1 MKNAYALGTIFALGA
16 ATSALHAQEATFK
29 AYGFADAK
37 LTQQWYEESNFLRTS
52 GIVTPNTQFN
62 IDNVNTYF
70 DWKPNGNVRFL
81 VEVGLNRNP
90 AQETKPGTQTVFDSA
105 AVYQSIYAQIGASTR
120 STVLQGLTAAY
131 PTLPSAMLGQMA
143 DSITQANLANSV
155 HAIGTGIRSQPA
167 SSLTKT
173 PKDHGISLPRVH
185 ADLLLRDEFN
195 VRVGRFITPAGIW
208 NVDHG
213 SPAILTV
220 SQPTQTASFPI
231 FPESQTGLQAFGKA
245 VFADQDFSYA
255 GWVSTGRGGLS
266 VLGGSD
272 YGQDPQNLDD
282 WAWGAHLQTDLS
294 VLDGIRLGGTFH
306 TGTIRETNEVMSI
319 PVVAFNPTTRQVSVD
334 LSQATTTTTTTSYAR
349 ELCYGLDTKIQW
361 NRFLLQGEWNHRK
374 VLNLLADSKETD
386 FDGWY
391 VLASRTFP
399 VSANLD
405 VSPYAMYEW
414 IGWEEPG
421 NNPGFGLAGIPIDG
435 FGTWIGGLNIGLYSQ
450 FRVKLEYS
458 RLEPAALKTGATD
471 YADDDLVVNAFNA
484 QFSVAF

>member
-1 MKNAYALGTIFALGA
+1 MKHAHALGILFALGA
-16 ATSALHAQEATFK
+16 TASIANAQEGTFR

-37 LTQQWYEESNFLRTS
+37 LTQQWYEENNFLRTA
-52 GIVTPNTQFN
+52 GIVMPNAQFN
-62 IDNVNTYF
+62 IDHVNTYF
-70 DWKPNGNVRFL
+70 DWKPTGNVRFL
-81 VEVGLNRNP
+81 AEVGLNRNP
-90 AQETKPGTQTVFDSA
+90 AQVTTPGTKAGFDSA
-105 AVYQSIYAQIGASTR
+105 AVYQSIYAVIGAGTR
-120 STVLQGLTAAY
+120 AQVLQGLTAAY
-131 PTLPSAMLGQMA
+131 PTLPASMLGRMA
-143 DSITQANLANSV
+143 DSITQANLASSV
-155 HAIGTGIRSQPA
+155 QAVGAGIRSQPA

-185 ADLLLRDEFN
+185 ADLLLRDAFN

-231 FPESQTGLQAFGKA
+231 FPESQTGIQAFGKS
-245 VFADQDFSYA
+245 VLADQDVSYA
-255 GWVSTGRGGLS
+255 AWVSTGRSGLN

-282 WAWGAHLQTDLS
+282 WAWGTHLQADLS

-306 TGTIRETNEVMSI
+306 TGTIRENNEVSTI
-319 PVVAFNPTTRQVSVD
+319 PVVAVNPITQEVSVD
-334 LSQATTTTTTTSYAR
+334 LSKSTSTITTTTYAR

-374 VLNLLADSKETD
+374 VLNHLADSKETD

-399 VSANLD
+399 ISANLD
-405 VSPYAMYEW
+405 VSPYAMYEQ
-414 IGWEEPG
+414 ILWENPG
-421 NNPGFGLAGIPIDG
+421 NNPGFGLAGTAIEG
-435 FGTWIGGLNIGLYSQ
+435 FGTWIGGLNFGLYSRL
-450 FRVKLEYS
+450 RVKLEYS
-458 RLEPAALKTGATD
+458 RLQPAAIKQGATD
-471 YADDDLVVNAFNA
+471 YSDDDLVVNSFNA